1 MLHCSLSFN
10 YELSFP
16 GISLSLTVVR
26 TSEIRI
32 TVGPLQCSY
41 FLVEPIPGYGKY
53 LNMHVTSEILM
64 NFQIHMDYFSH

>member
-32 TVGPLQCSY
+32 TVGPLPVQLFPSGADTG
-41 FLVEPIPGYGKY
+41 IW
-53 LNMHVTSEILM
+53 
-64 NFQIHMDYFSH
+64 

>member
-16 GISLSLTVVR
+16 GVSLSLIAVR
-26 TSEIRI
+26 TSALLSDRS
-32 TVGPLQCSY
+32 QCSY

-53 LNMHVTSEILM
+53 LNMRVASEILM